1 MRYGCAF
8 VSHAS
13 AHRTPQTCNKGK
25 QMDIKW
31 IEDFLSLAATRN
43 FSRSADHRNVT
54 QPSFSR
60 RIRALEAWIGAEL
73 VDRSTYPLTL
83 TVAGKLFNDAAS
95 EAIKLLTDARN
106 QLRSEHTAHN
116 MLRVTAGHSLAL
128 SFFPEWLDKLND
140 ASNEKPGA
148 HSSFSARITATTIHD
163 SVLALTEGECDLL
176 LCFYHPQLPILLNPD
191 HYEYVT
197 VGRERIIA
205 VCVPDQQ
212 GAAAF
217 HLPGSKHKASPL
229 LAYPATSF
237 LGRATAL
244 ILANAPQTPML
255 TTVYQSEM
263 AELLKRMVLNGHGLA
278 WLPQRSVNSELAQGK
293 LVRAG
298 SEAWSLE
305 LEIRVYRSLQ
315 NKRPTLM
322 QLWEKLLTSTAGA
335 APRLAL

>member
-1 MRYGCAF
+1 
-8 VSHAS
+8 
-13 AHRTPQTCNKGK
+13 
-25 QMDIKW
+25 MDIKW

-54 QPSFSR
+54 QPAFSR

-140 ASNEKPGA
+140 ASNDKPGA

-191 HYEYVT
+191 QYEYVT
-197 VGRERIIA
+197 VGIERVIPVSA
-205 VCVPDQQ
+205 PDKS
-212 GAAAF
+212 GAPLF
-217 HLPGSKHKASPL
+217 RLPGSKTKPTRL

-237 LGRATAL
+237 LGRVMEL
-244 ILANAPQTPML
+244 ILANAPQAPGLL
-255 TTVYQSEM
+255 TSYESDM
-263 AELLKRMVLNGHGLA
+263 AELLKRMALNGHGLA
-278 WLPQRSVNSELAQGK
+278 WLPQRSVEDELDEGR
-293 LVRAG
+293 LVAAG
-298 SEAWSLE
+298 GDAWSLE
-305 LEIRVYRSLQ
+305 LEIRVFRSLQ
-315 NKRPTLM
+315 NKRPALTR
-322 QLWEKLLTSTAGA
+322 LWETL
-335 APRLAL
+335 LALSASTSKPA

>member
-1 MRYGCAF
+1 
-8 VSHAS
+8 
-13 AHRTPQTCNKGK
+13 
-25 QMDIKW
+25 MDIKW

-54 QPSFSR
+54 QPAFSR

-73 VDRSTYPLTL
+73 VDRSSYPLTL
-83 TVAGKLFNDAAS
+83 TTAGTLFNEAAA
-95 EAIKLLTDARN
+95 EALKLLTDVRD
-106 QLRSEHTAHN
+106 QLQQQQVADN

-128 SFFPEWLDKLND
+128 SFLPDWLDQLN
-140 ASNEKPGA
+140 AVGGNIHA
-148 HSSFSARITATTIHD
+148 HISATNIHD
-163 SVLALTEGECDLL
+163 SVLALSAGECDLL

>member
-1 MRYGCAF
+1 
-8 VSHAS
+8 
-13 AHRTPQTCNKGK
+13 
-25 QMDIKW
+25 MDIKW

-54 QPSFSR
+54 QPAFSR

-140 ASNEKPGA
+140 ASNEKPGT

-191 HYEYVT
+191 QYEYVT
-197 VGRERIIA
+197 VGSERVIPVSA
-205 VCVPDQQ
+205 PDKS
-212 GAAAF
+212 GAPLF
-217 HLPGSKHKASPL
+217 RLPGSKTKPTRL

-237 LGRATAL
+237 LGRVMEL
-244 ILANAPQTPML
+244 ILANAPQAPGLL
-255 TTVYQSEM
+255 TSYESDM
-263 AELLKRMVLNGHGLA
+263 AELLKRMALNGHGLA
-278 WLPQRSVNSELAQGK
+278 WLPQRSVEDELDEGK
-293 LVRAG
+293 LVAAG
-298 SEAWSLE
+298 GDAWSLE
-305 LEIRVYRSLQ
+305 LEIRVFRSLQ
-315 NKRPTLM
+315 NKRPALTR
-322 QLWEKLLTSTAGA
+322 LWETL
-335 APRLAL
+335 LALSASTSKPA

>member
-1 MRYGCAF
+1 
-8 VSHAS
+8 
-13 AHRTPQTCNKGK
+13 
-25 QMDIKW
+25 MDIKW

-54 QPSFSR
+54 QPAFSR

-191 HYEYVT
+191 QYEYVT
-197 VGRERIIA
+197 VGIERVIPVSA
-205 VCVPDQQ
+205 PDKS
-212 GAAAF
+212 GTPLF
-217 HLPGSKHKASPL
+217 RLPGSKTKPTRL

-237 LGRATAL
+237 LGRVMEL
-244 ILANAPQTPML
+244 ILANAPQAPGLL
-255 TTVYQSEM
+255 TSYESDM
-263 AELLKRMVLNGHGLA
+263 AELLKRMALNGHGLA
-278 WLPQRSVNSELAQGK
+278 WLPQRSVEDELDEGR
-293 LVRAG
+293 LVAAG
-298 SEAWSLE
+298 GDAWSLE
-305 LEIRVYRSLQ
+305 LEIRVFRSLQ
-315 NKRPTLM
+315 NKRPALTR
-322 QLWEKLLTSTAGA
+322 LWETL
-335 APRLAL
+335 LALSASTSKPA